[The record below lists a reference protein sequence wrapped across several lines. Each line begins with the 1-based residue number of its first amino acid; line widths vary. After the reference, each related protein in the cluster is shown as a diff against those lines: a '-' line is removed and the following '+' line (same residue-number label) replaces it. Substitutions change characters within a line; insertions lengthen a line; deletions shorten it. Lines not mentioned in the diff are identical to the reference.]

1 MMCLIPSYFVLLC
14 IVYCSNAESQ
24 ISNRFWGPLN
34 YDIHWKDYHDNTE
47 FCNVKLLDSNNE
59 PQNVEFIGGS
69 KTERQYNCAKIYEYC
84 LKNFVGKINC
94 ATISSQ
100 IIKRIEP
107 NGCNNKGDID
117 NNNNNNNNRN
127 NDKINN
133 IQNVE
138 EKKSSQQAFLSPLL
152 ILDKQLLQN
161 IAPITF
167 VVLGDSTTYS
177 KQREFEIRNGWG
189 KFENIL
195 FIHDEN
201 YAQRFFPLLS
211 DLLDHKSPLF
221 SPCASIFFFVKNDA
235 YVNTTSLRFWI
246 QDRGTNVMQHPL
258 YAGQSSLSFL
268 KNTRNYDDNN
278 NKHNINTNLREEDI
292 SYEINCTEN
301 LNRQSESYNNDNK
314 WKAEFLLPFANWDS
328 GILLN
333 SRAVNLIIS
342 EIKLKDATQHMIQR
356 LKHQKYGLFPCF
368 SHGLDSLKRLAQCLK
383 WRHDIRLTP
392 FPSKQVL
399 LRAPVACNEIHS
411 REPTESEEIKQYPIT
426 IRSSFKA
433 TDPSCY
439 EAPCN
444 DIECL
449 KDITNVIRNTIF
461 FVPSCARYIQR
472 LISWLK
478 HIAVTLTNLDFQG
491 ERQNMEGIL
500 QHNQI
505 FTIAAESDDIQFIR
519 AQLDKHGFQQV
530 EILIAKTIQ
539 NNLHG
544 AQLKPMHGFSIL
556 YKRLISNNY
565 DVLNRM
571 KWFIHVDDDTT
582 INLAGLAFRLAKY
595 KEQNDKAILLTHLFD
610 AHIPNGAATTLM
622 VFSHLAFKKFSQ
634 DFIQHAAEWKD
645 MEKTSAAAIHGFD
658 VFYGTVAR
666 RTDVKLIHTEGI
678 IKHGIIVDNTIVLAH
693 ELHTYNNFSNYAM
706 DVTSNLYIKKANLF
720 LALNEN
726 YIFKKSLLKETQ
738 SREDTYDHNK
748 RPFSIKDQMIDTSKY
763 FVEHNNLKKA
773 GGIGLH
779 WKKFLFFSSTMPIS
793 LSINTNA
800 NPNIQHSNLLKL
812 YSPIVKPSIEKN
824 VRTCK
829 NNPSNLK
836 NIHTVITFESNPL
849 SSGGINPG
857 NFAHAINDH
866 LIPLYALKLLMAGRD
881 SKNTKYERKNQVIF
895 LAPEKNSNDF
905 SQDHQI
911 LLNCIGV
918 SDNLQF
924 LASASF
930 NCDAIRKILK
940 VGHNGNP
947 SRPMH
952 VNVNKICSN
961 NVYHIDSGGWE
972 RWWQLW
978 SVHMNAAYNWAAAR
992 YMPNPSAN
1000 GRSPY
1005 AIALIYRMF
1014 VSNLITKSIK
1024 DPFINDFVY
1033 HEVVFSNRKGR
1044 RRILNMNEIV
1054 NYAITELSDIVIVD
1068 KDILYFESH
1077 PLIKAARKLYHSKV
1091 WISPHGANMAN
1102 MIFMNKGS
1110 TIIELL
1116 PYRCQRLRIFFQ
1128 SMASMLKLNYMSIEP
1143 SDASDVDGLRGEM
1156 SRDATAVDEIALARR
1171 SCDLGQC
1178 IRGENWEYYNF
1189 TIDPSIVTENIL
1201 IAFE

>member
-1 MMCLIPSYFVLLC
+1 MQIMCLIPSYFILLC
-14 IVYCSNAESQ
+14 IFYCSNAELQ
-24 ISNRFWGPLN
+24 ISNPFWDPLH

-47 FCNVKLLDSNNE
+47 FCKVKLLDSNNE
-59 PQNVEFIGGS
+59 LQHVEFIGGS

-84 LKNFVGKINC
+84 LKKLVGKIEC
-94 ATISSQ
+94 AKISSQ

-107 NGCNNKGDID
+107 NGCNNNG
-117 NNNNNNNNRN
+117 NNNNNNN

-133 IQNVE
+133 IQNAE
-138 EKKSSQQAFLSPLL
+138 EKKSLQQAVLSPLL
-152 ILDKQLLQN
+152 VLDERLLQN
-161 IAPITF
+161 LAPITF

-211 DLLDHKSPLF
+211 DLLDHKSALF

-246 QDRGTNVMQHPL
+246 QDRGINVMQHPL

-278 NKHNINTNLREEDI
+278 NA
-292 SYEINCTEN
+292 YEINCNEN
-301 LNRQSESYNNDNK
+301 LNRQSESCNDDK

-356 LKHQKYGLFPCF
+356 VKHQKYGLFPCF
-368 SHGLDSLKRLAQCLK
+368 SHGLDSLKRLARCLK
-383 WRHDIRLTP
+383 RRHDIRLTP

-399 LRAPVACNEIHS
+399 LRAPIACNEIHS

-444 DIECL
+444 DIQCL
-449 KDITNVIRNTIF
+449 KNITNVIRNTVF

-478 HIAVTLTNLDFQG
+478 HIAVTLTNLDFQD
-491 ERQNMEGIL
+491 ERQNMEDIL

-530 EILIAKTIQ
+530 EILIAKTVQ

-610 AHIPNGAATTLM
+610 AHIPNGGASTLM
-622 VFSHLAFKKFSQ
+622 VFSHVAFKKFSQ
-634 DFIQHAAEWKD
+634 DFIQRAAEWRD
-645 MEKTSAAAIHGFD
+645 MEKTSAAGIHGID
-658 VFYGTVAR
+658 VFYGTVAG

-678 IKHGIIVDNTIVLAH
+678 IKHGIIVDNTMVLAH

-738 SREDTYDHNK
+738 SREDT
-748 RPFSIKDQMIDTSKY
+748 SKY
-763 FVEHNNLKKA
+763 FVDHNLKKA

-779 WKKFLFFSSTMPIS
+779 WKKFLFFSSTMPTS

-800 NPNIQHSNLLKL
+800 NPKIQHSNLLKL
-812 YSPIVKPSIEKN
+812 YSPIVKPSIETN
-824 VRTCK
+824 IRTCK
-829 NNPSNLK
+829 NSPSNLK
-836 NIHTVITFESNPL
+836 NIHTVITFENNPL

-857 NFAHAINDH
+857 NFAHAINDR

-881 SKNTKYERKNQVIF
+881 SENTKHARKNQVIF
-895 LAPEKNSNDF
+895 LALDKNSNDF

-911 LLNCIGV
+911 LLNCLGV

-924 LASASF
+924 LTSASF

-947 SRPMH
+947 STTMH
-952 VNVNKICSN
+952 VNVNNICSN

-978 SVHMNAAYNWAAAR
+978 SIDMNAAYNWAAAR
-992 YMPNPSAN
+992 YMPDPSAN

-1014 VSNLITKSIK
+1014 VSNLIIKSVR
-1024 DPFINDFVY
+1024 DPNMNNFVY
-1033 HEVVFSNRKGR
+1033 HEVVFSNRKGK

-1068 KDILYFESH
+1068 KDIIYFESY

-1091 WISPHGANMAN
+1091 WVSPHGANMAN

-1110 TIIELL
+1110 TIIEIL
-1116 PYRCQRLRIFFQ
+1116 PYRCQRLRLFFQ
-1128 SMASMLKLNYMSIEP
+1128 SMASILKLSYMSIKP
-1143 SDASDVDGLRGEM
+1143 SDASDVDGLRSET
-1156 SRDATAVDEIALARR
+1156 SRDATVVDEIAFARR
-1171 SCDLGQC
+1171 SCGLEQC